1 MSRNMAPMGFF
12 VSFIVSNTILK
23 SLIHLEMIF
32 TYDEIQVN
40 NYIPLQVSSSFFQEH
55 AYVQETTIPHPI
67 HIICSM
73 HLAIF
78 QNNSLTVDDSD
89 SYSNPLDFAVGF
101 MPIGFSHCV
110 FMVCFEVKLFD
121 ACSFILFTQEC
132 LRYLASFV
140 NPYDFVFSFIKN
152 CGFFHNHLKYK
163 I

>member
-1 MSRNMAPMGFF
+1 
-12 VSFIVSNTILK
+12 
-23 SLIHLEMIF
+23 MIF

-55 AYVQETTIPHPI
+55 VYVQETTIPHLIP
-67 HIICSM
+67 IICSKR
-73 HLAIF
+73 LAMF
-78 QNNSLTVDDSD
+78 QNNSLTIDDSD

-121 ACSFILFTQEC
+121 ACSFALFTQEC
-132 LRYLASFV
+132 LRYLEPFV
-140 NPYDFVFSFIKN
+140 DPYDFVFSFIKTVV
-152 CGFFHNHLKYK
+152 FSQPFE